1 MMLALLLYVMLF
13 RSLKLYAKKF
23 CLKRQCTLY
32 QIKICCPKFFLYFR
46 QFDTIQISKL
56 WLQMTSLTS
65 NDLNNP

>member
-32 QIKICCPKFFLYFR
+32 QIKICCPKIFFVLSTVRHNSDFK
-46 QFDTIQISKL
+46 I
-56 WLQMTSLTS
+56 MAS
-65 NDLNNP
+65 NDLIDLK